1 MKWCTPLLVLCAA
14 CPRGKPPVPILN
26 YHSVG
31 GQDERPSPHDGVM
44 QAVELAVSDAAFA
57 QQLDWLAASGIRTLP
72 LHDGLARQER
82 AIVLT
87 FDDGKEDALTHV
99 LPALQKRGMR
109 AAFFIPTS
117 LIGTPGFLTWDGV
130 RALAAAGMEI
140 GSHGATHGRL
150 ADLPDERV
158 REELLQS
165 KRKLEAELHAP
176 VDLLAYPFNSVR
188 RRVRAA
194 AEEAGYRI
202 AVSGAVHG
210 GSDRLNLLRTTITG
224 ATTMDQFRQIV
235 ESH

>member
-1 MKWCTPLLVLCAA
+1 
-14 CPRGKPPVPILN
+14 VPILN

-31 GQDERPSPHDGVM
+31 VQDEF
-44 QAVELAVSDAAFA
+44 AVSDAAFA
-57 QQLDWLAASGIRTLP
+57 QQLDWLAAGGIRTLP
-72 LHDGLARQER
+72 LRDALARQER
-82 AIVLT
+82 AVVLT

-109 AAFFIPTS
+109 AAFFIPTA

-140 GSHGATHGRL
+140 GSHGVTHARL
-150 ADLPDERV
+150 ADLPGDLV

-165 KRKLEAELHAP
+165 KRKLEAELHRP
-176 VDLLAYPFNSVR
+176 VDLLADPFNSVR
-188 RRVRAA
+188 RNVRAA

-202 AVSGAVHG
+202 AVSGVVHG
-210 GSDRLNLLRTTITG
+210 GSDPLDLLRTTITG
-224 ATTMDQFRQIV
+224 GTTLEQFKQIV